1 MNQYLTNLIKLLKKK
16 VSYSLILMVLIS
28 LTEGFS
34 LILLIPLLQ
43 LIGIDMGS
51 GSVNQIGGYISI
63 FFNALGLKP
72 SLILVLIIYVLVIS
86 VIAILNRMQ
95 NVITADIQ
103 YQFAADMRIN
113 LYKSITNSNWLFFSR
128 MKSSN
133 FAHALTNEIERVSI
147 GTGQFLTLLASIMI
161 LLVYIIFAL
170 KLAGLITGVIF
181 IVGVI
186 ILLIL
191 RKKINSSRTK
201 GEHVTTT
208 TQDLYS
214 SIIQQLNGMK
224 TIKSFGMEEE
234 NIKIF
239 SKQTDQV
246 AQTYLD
252 TIQSYADVKLLF
264 DVGTVVILSIIVWL
278 LIEVVNIST
287 VTLLI
292 LIYLFVRMIPQFSI
306 IQRSYQY
313 FISILPAYN
322 NVITLEKECIE
333 KTDIKGQVNDKI
345 KLNNSI
351 TFNNVSFSYS
361 KSNYFS
367 MENLNLKINAGKT
380 IAIVGPSG
388 SGKTTIADM
397 IMGLIFPEEG
407 ELKVDD
413 LTLSPELLRIWR
425 NQIGYVSQET
435 FLFNESIR
443 SNLILANPNATD
455 EEIIE
460 SLKLASAYRFVNNL
474 HEGLETNIGDLGVKL
489 SGGERQRLALA
500 RALLRKP
507 SILILDEA
515 TSNLD
520 SENETKIMESLDEI
534 HGDITILI
542 IAHRLSTIKNADY
555 VYLIDKGR
563 ILEYGTKEKLLKND
577 EGQFKSIYN
586 SQGLY
591 E

>member
-1 MNQYLTNLIKLLKKK
+1 
-16 VSYSLILMVLIS
+16 MVLIS

-63 FFNALGLKP
+63 FFNELGLKP

-170 KLAGLITGVIF
+170 KLAGLITGIIF

-201 GEHVTTT
+201 GEHITTT

-333 KTDIKGQVNDKI
+333 KTDIKGQINDKI

-361 KSNYFS
+361 KSDNFAL
-367 MENLNLKINAGKT
+367 ENLNLKINAGKT
-380 IAIVGPSG
+380 IAIVGSSG

-397 IMGLIFPEEG
+397 IMGLIFPDEG

-443 SNLILANPNATD
+443 SNMTLANPNATD
-455 EEIIE
+455 KEIAE
-460 SLKLASAYRFVNNL
+460 SLKLASAYQFVNNL
-474 HEGLETNIGDLGVKL
+474 PEGLETNIGDLGVKL

-500 RALLRKP
+500 RALIGKP

-555 VYLIDKGR
+555 VYLIDNGH
-563 ILEYGTKEKLLKND
+563 ILEYGTKEKLLKNN

-586 SQGLY
+586 SQGLF

>member
-1 MNQYLTNLIKLLKKK
+1 
-16 VSYSLILMVLIS
+16 
-28 LTEGFS
+28 
-34 LILLIPLLQ
+34 
-43 LIGIDMGS
+43 
-51 GSVNQIGGYISI
+51 
-63 FFNALGLKP
+63 
-72 SLILVLIIYVLVIS
+72 
-86 VIAILNRMQ
+86 
-95 NVITADIQ
+95 
-103 YQFAADMRIN
+103 
-113 LYKSITNSNWLFFSR
+113 
-128 MKSSN
+128 
-133 FAHALTNEIERVSI
+133 VSI